1 MPTKIYGI
9 DFSGSKSPSQ
19 KIWITE
25 ASLINSSDQYL
36 QVQDM
41 SAAAELCSGTHR
53 SKVLADIC
61 ELIRQLD
68 DAVIGLDFPFGL
80 PQSSVSTGV
89 WGEFLEE
96 FASNFKNQDIG
107 AYPGP
112 YNSDGGSRRETDI
125 RFGGQSPMS
134 PQVKYQVF
142 YGLRDVLHPLVS
154 ENEIRVLPMQSREPA
169 KPSVLEVY
177 PAATFGAERLYRTGY
192 KENTKKSQKRRRV
205 NAEGL
210 QSHDKLSIEDSLVEK
225 AIQSDDALDSLCA
238 AFSVSRAIRE
248 GLSRDEKSVEGEIFV

>member
-25 ASLINSSDQYL
+25 ASLMDSSDQHL
-36 QVQDM
+36 QVQDV
-41 SAAAELCSGTHR
+41 SAAAELFSGTQR
-53 SKVLADIC
+53 SEVLTDLHG
-61 ELIRQLD
+61 LIRQSNN
-68 DAVIGLDFPFGL
+68 AVIGLDFPFSL
-80 PQSSVSTGV
+80 PYSSINTNN
-89 WGEFLEE
+89 WEDFIDE
-96 FASNFKNQDIG
+96 FARNFNNKDIS

-112 YNSDGGSRRETDI
+112 FESDGEQRRETDI

-134 PQVKYQVF
+134 PQVQYQVF

-154 ENEIRVLPMQSREPA
+154 EDEIRVLPMQNRDPA
-169 KPSVLEVY
+169 RPSVLEVY
-177 PAATFGAERLYRTGY
+177 PAATFGAERLYRIGY
-192 KENTKKSQKRRRV
+192 KKNTEQSRKRRRM

-210 QSHDKLSIEDSLVEK
+210 QSHDKLSIEENLVEK

-238 AFSVSRAIRE
+238 AFAVSRAIRE
-248 GLSRDEKSVEGEIFV
+248 GLNRNKKSVEGEIFV